1 MKKIIV
7 LSCILG
13 SLLYSG
19 GTNADNLYLGD
30 GFNLRHSKVKESFI
44 KSIAKNRANLHKKG
58 AGYIEVRG
66 NEEFKDAL
74 KSGKLGQTS
83 TGNGITKEYRYIDI
97 KNVNIN
103 KNDLKDIDDDRLLI
117 GTKVDSKRA
126 ELMQNIN
133 IENSRIE
140 TEKRLNIGVV
150 STQKK
155 VEGITT
161 SQNIVNSKLKGG
173 KLRDDFNS
181 RKKSRLD
188 KFDEEF

>member
-1 MKKIIV
+1 MKKITI
-7 LSCILG
+7 LSCIL
-13 SLLYSG
+13 SSFLYSG
-19 GTNADNLYLGD
+19 TAADNLYLGD

-44 KSIAKNRANLHKKG
+44 KSMAKNRANLHKNG
-58 AGYIEVRG
+58 SGYIEVRG
-66 NEEFKDAL
+66 NDEFKDAL

-83 TGNGITKEYRYIDI
+83 TGNGITKEYKYIDI
-97 KNVNIN
+97 KNVNID

-117 GTKVDSKRA
+117 GTKVDGKRE

-133 IENSRIE
+133 IENSKID
-140 TEKRLNIGVV
+140 TDKKLNVGVL
-150 STQKK
+150 STQKR

-161 SQNIVNSKLKGG
+161 SQNIANSKLKGG

>member
-1 MKKIIV
+1 MKKITI
-7 LSCILG
+7 LSCIL
-13 SLLYSG
+13 SSFLYSG
-19 GTNADNLYLGD
+19 TAADNVYLGD
-30 GFNLRHSKVKESFI
+30 GFNLRHSNLKESFI
-44 KSIAKNRANLHKKG
+44 KSIANNRANLHKNG
-58 AGYIEVRG
+58 AGYVEVRG
-66 NEEFKDAL
+66 NDEFKDAL

-83 TGNGITKEYRYIDI
+83 TGNGITKEYKYIDI

-103 KNDLKDIDDDRLLI
+103 KNDLKDIDNDRLLI
-117 GTKVDSKRA
+117 GTKVDGKKE

-140 TEKRLNIGVV
+140 TDKKLNIGVL
-150 STQKK
+150 STQKR

-161 SQNIVNSKLKGG
+161 SQNIANSKLKGG

>member
-1 MKKIIV
+1 MKKITI
-7 LSCILG
+7 LSCILS

-19 GTNADNLYLGD
+19 TAADNVYLGD

-44 KSIAKNRANLHKKG
+44 KSMAKNRANLHKNG

-83 TGNGITKEYRYIDI
+83 TGNGITKEYKYIDI
-97 KNVNIN
+97 KNVNID

-117 GTKVDSKRA
+117 GTKVDSKRE

-133 IENSRIE
+133 IENSKID
-140 TEKRLNIGVV
+140 TNKKLNIGVL
-150 STQKK
+150 STQKD

-161 SQNIVNSKLKGG
+161 SQNIANSKLKGG

-181 RKKSRLD
+181 RKKSHLD

>member
-1 MKKIIV
+1 MKKITI

-19 GTNADNLYLGD
+19 GTNADNVYLGD

-44 KSIAKNRANLHKKG
+44 KSMAKNRANLHKNG

-83 TGNGITKEYRYIDI
+83 TGNGITKEYKYIDI
-97 KNVNIN
+97 KNVNID

-117 GTKVDSKRA
+117 GTKVDSKKE

-133 IENSRIE
+133 IENSRIN

-150 STQKK
+150 STQKR

-161 SQNIVNSKLKGG
+161 SQNIANSKLKGG

>member
-140 TEKRLNIGVV
+140 TEKRLNVGVV

-161 SQNIVNSKLKGG
+161 SQNIANSKLKGG